1 MAETDVAV
9 TRDGKRYRLVTN
21 GERAGLFGKTG
32 LIETLSVAMPATAPQ
47 RMPELETTDG
57 AHVSLARTSKPC
69 SCTGYPWN
77 ASARDL
83 REAIA

>member
-1 MAETDVAV
+1 MAETDLAV
-9 TRDGKRYRLVTN
+9 NRDGKRYRLVTN
-21 GERAGLFGKTG
+21 GDRAGLFGKTG
-32 LIETLSVAMPATAPQ
+32 LIETLTVSVEATAPQ
-47 RMPELETTDG
+47 RMPEVETADG
-57 AHVSLARTSKPC
+57 VHVSLARTSKPC

>member
-21 GERAGLFGKTG
+21 GDRAGLFGKSG
-32 LIETLSVAMPATAPQ
+32 LAETLTVAMPATAPS
-47 RMPELETTDG
+47 RMPELESDG
-57 AHVSLARTSKPC
+57 VRVSLARSSKPC